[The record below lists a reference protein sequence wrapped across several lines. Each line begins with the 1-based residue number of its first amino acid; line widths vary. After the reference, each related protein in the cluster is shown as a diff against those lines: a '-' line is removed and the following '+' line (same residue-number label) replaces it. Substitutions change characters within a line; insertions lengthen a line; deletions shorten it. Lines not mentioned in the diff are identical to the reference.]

1 MKTNYDNYPDFPTVV
16 ERYFRKYLVGEIGA
30 SKHTIRSYRDSFI
43 LLLQFFQEVVG
54 IPTEKVSLSMIDS
67 NLICN
72 FLDWLE
78 ASKNS
83 SVSTRNSRC
92 AAMKSFFSYVLY
104 LDPFHMAQ
112 WNGICSIKMKKGPKG
127 TMNFLTV
134 DGIKCILEQ
143 VDILE
148 SKGIRNLT
156 MLSLLY
162 NTGARVQELVDLKVR
177 DLRLDKP
184 YSVELYGKGRKKR
197 IVPIDDSMQKLLQ
210 RYMKEYGI
218 NTNEQKESP
227 LFFNSRHVNI
237 TTAAVSYIIKKYADK
252 AREQHPKLIPL
263 KLSPHCFRHSKAMH
277 LQQAGCPLVYIRD
290 LLGHVSIATTEVYA
304 RADTEQKRKALENAY
319 EKVGLTNP
327 TDIPSWEKDPKLKE
341 FLKSLS

>member
-1 MKTNYDNYPDFPTVV
+1 M
-16 ERYFRKYLVGEIGA
+16 
-30 SKHTIRSYRDSFI
+30 
-43 LLLQFFQEVVG
+43 
-54 IPTEKVSLSMIDS
+54 
-67 NLICN
+67 
-72 FLDWLE
+72 
-78 ASKNS
+78 
-83 SVSTRNSRC
+83 
-92 AAMKSFFSYVLY
+92 
-104 LDPFHMAQ
+104 
-112 WNGICSIKMKKGPKG
+112 
-127 TMNFLTV
+127 
-134 DGIKCILEQ
+134 
-143 VDILE
+143 E

-227 LFFNSRHVNI
+227 LFFNSRHINI

-263 KLSPHCFRHSKAMH
+263 KIESS
-277 LQQAGCPLVYIRD
+277 
-290 LLGHVSIATTEVYA
+290 LL
-304 RADTEQKRKALENAY
+304 
-319 EKVGLTNP
+319 
-327 TDIPSWEKDPKLKE
+327 
-341 FLKSLS
+341 

>member
-1 MKTNYDNYPDFPTVV
+1 
-16 ERYFRKYLVGEIGA
+16 
-30 SKHTIRSYRDSFI
+30 
-43 LLLQFFQEVVG
+43 
-54 IPTEKVSLSMIDS
+54 MIDR

-78 ASKNS
+78 AGKNS

-134 DGIKCILEQ
+134 DGIRCILEQ

-227 LFFNSRHVNI
+227 LFFNSRHVHI
-237 TTAAVSYIIKKYADK
+237 TTAAVSYIIKKYAHK

-304 RADTEQKRKALENAY
+304 RADTEQKRKALESAY

>member
-16 ERYFRKYLVGEIGA
+16 ERYFRKYLVAEIGA

-54 IPTEKVSLSMIDS
+54 ISTEKVSLSMVDR

-83 SVSTRNSRC
+83 SVSTCNSR
-92 AAMKSFFSYVLY
+92 
-104 LDPFHMAQ
+104 MAQ

-177 DLRLDKP
+177 DMRLEKP
-184 YSVELYGKGRKKR
+184 YSVELYGKGRKKHV
-197 IVPIDDSMQKLLQ
+197 VPIDDSLQKLLL
-210 RYMKEYGI
+210 RYMNEYSI

-227 LFFNSRHVNI
+227 LFFNSRRVNI
-237 TTAAVSYIIKKYADK
+237 TTAAVCYIIKKYTDK

-263 KLSPHCFRHSKAMH
+263 KLSPHCFRHSKAMY

-304 RADTEQKRKALENAY
+304 RADTEQKRKALESAY

>member
-16 ERYFRKYLVGEIGA
+16 ERYFRKYLVAEIGA

-54 IPTEKVSLSMIDS
+54 ISTEKVSLSMVDR

-83 SVSTRNSRC
+83 SVSTCNSR
-92 AAMKSFFSYVLY
+92 
-104 LDPFHMAQ
+104 MAQ

-177 DLRLDKP
+177 DMRLEKP

-197 IVPIDDSMQKLLQ
+197 VVPIDDSLQKLLL
-210 RYMKEYGI
+210 RYMNEYSI

-227 LFFNSRHVNI
+227 LFFNSRRVNI
-237 TTAAVSYIIKKYADK
+237 TTAAVCYIIKKYTDK

-263 KLSPHCFRHSKAMH
+263 KLSPHCFRHSKAMY

-304 RADTEQKRKALENAY
+304 RADTEQKRKALESAY

>member
-1 MKTNYDNYPDFPTVV
+1 
-16 ERYFRKYLVGEIGA
+16 
-30 SKHTIRSYRDSFI
+30 
-43 LLLQFFQEVVG
+43 
-54 IPTEKVSLSMIDS
+54 MIDR

-78 ASKNS
+78 AGKNS

-134 DGIKCILEQ
+134 DGIRCILEQ

-177 DLRLDKP
+177 DLRLNKP

-227 LFFNSRHVNI
+227 LFFNSRHVHI

-304 RADTEQKRKALENAY
+304 RADTEQKRKALESAY

>member
-1 MKTNYDNYPDFPTVV
+1 
-16 ERYFRKYLVGEIGA
+16 
-30 SKHTIRSYRDSFI
+30 
-43 LLLQFFQEVVG
+43 
-54 IPTEKVSLSMIDS
+54 
-67 NLICN
+67 
-72 FLDWLE
+72 
-78 ASKNS
+78 
-83 SVSTRNSRC
+83 
-92 AAMKSFFSYVLY
+92 
-104 LDPFHMAQ
+104 
-112 WNGICSIKMKKGPKG
+112 MKKGPKG

-263 KLSPHCFRHSKAMH
+263 KLSPHCFRHSKTMH

-341 FLKSLS
+341 FLKSLG

>member
-16 ERYFRKYLVGEIGA
+16 ERYFRKYLVAEIGA

-43 LLLQFFQEVVG
+43 LLLQFFQEVVR
-54 IPTEKVSLSMIDS
+54 ISTEKVSLSMVDR

-83 SVSTRNSRC
+83 SVSTCNSR
-92 AAMKSFFSYVLY
+92 
-104 LDPFHMAQ
+104 MAQ

-177 DLRLDKP
+177 DMRLEKP
-184 YSVELYGKGRKKR
+184 YSVELYGKGRKKHV
-197 IVPIDDSMQKLLQ
+197 VPIDDSLQKLLL
-210 RYMKEYGI
+210 RYMNEYSI

-227 LFFNSRHVNI
+227 LFFNSRRVNI
-237 TTAAVSYIIKKYADK
+237 TTAAVCYIIKKYTDK

-263 KLSPHCFRHSKAMH
+263 KLSPHCFRHSKAMY

-304 RADTEQKRKALENAY
+304 RADTEQKRKALESAY

>member
-54 IPTEKVSLSMIDS
+54 IPTEKVSLSMIDR

-112 WNGICSIKMKKGPKG
+112 WNGICSIKMKKGSKG

-227 LFFNSRHVNI
+227 LFFNSRHINI
-237 TTAAVSYIIKKYADK
+237 TTAAVSYIIKNMQT
-252 AREQHPKLIPL
+252 RPGNNTQ
-263 KLSPHCFRHSKAMH
+263 
-277 LQQAGCPLVYIRD
+277 
-290 LLGHVSIATTEVYA
+290 
-304 RADTEQKRKALENAY
+304 
-319 EKVGLTNP
+319 
-327 TDIPSWEKDPKLKE
+327 
-341 FLKSLS
+341 SLFP